1 MEVNK
6 LYRVCSVDD
15 DSVAPQGK
23 LGIISNSA
31 YITVDMSVKVKSL
44 VTAYKRFTQAISQA
58 VADKALPATYDE
70 FATVDSITE
79 SDILNLQVL
88 KSKDIHFDLDDNN
101 DIGQGFYLK
110 LAVHK
115 KFFDTVVS
123 LPAPAEELPVVVED
137 VSNLPAVQTDYS
149 ALVEKWI
156 DFTKKHSGLKSA
168 QSERAYRNA
177 IKQALNYF
185 AERGVSI
192 LAANDDDI
200 YSWLEHLK
208 EEKSPST
215 VQMYLVAVR
224 LFFAFLH
231 KQKIIAD
238 NPCEGMKAGVKID
251 RDKHNRDYLSVKRA
265 QELIAKMPT
274 ETEMQLRNR
283 AIVSLMVTSGLRCC
297 EVQKALYEDL
307 RTAGDSEVLYIQ
319 GKGHTSKD
327 DYVKVAPAVGNM
339 IRDYLKVR
347 FKGNEPKAR
356 DYLFVS
362 TSRNHATFDKDDE
375 LSTQAIR
382 AIVKKAMK
390 DIGFEDSRHTAH
402 SLRHTAA
409 TLMLRSGEDLNNVKQ
424 VLRHSNVQTTMI
436 YAHALEREKN
446 NAELAVSNLLFGEI
460 K

>member
-1 MEVNK
+1 MSEI
-6 LYRVCSVDD
+6 LSV
-15 DSVAPQGK
+15 
-23 LGIISNSA
+23 IE
-31 YITVDMSVKVKSL
+31 T
-44 VTAYKRFTQAISQA
+44 TAC
-58 VADKALPATYDE
+58 VP
-70 FATVDSITE
+70 
-79 SDILNLQVL
+79 
-88 KSKDIHFDLDDNN
+88 
-101 DIGQGFYLK
+101 
-110 LAVHK
+110 
-115 KFFDTVVS
+115 
-123 LPAPAEELPVVVED
+123 VVED

-149 ALVEKWI
+149 ALIEKWI

-168 QSERAYRNA
+168 QSERSYRNA
-177 IKQALNYF
+177 IKQAFNYF
-185 AERGVSI
+185 SARGISI
-192 LAANDDDI
+192 LAATDDDI
-200 YSWLEHLK
+200 YSWLEYLK
-208 EEKSPST
+208 SEKSAST
-215 VQMYLVAVR
+215 VQMYLTAMR
-224 LFFAFLH
+224 LFFSFLA
-231 KQKIIAD
+231 KEKIIAD
-238 NPCEGMKAGVKID
+238 NPCEGMKAGVRIV

-265 QELIAKMPT
+265 QELIAKMPA

-446 NAELAVSNLLFGEI
+446 NGELKVSDLLFGET

>member
-1 MEVNK
+1 MSEN
-6 LYRVCSVDD
+6 LSV
-15 DSVAPQGK
+15 
-23 LGIISNSA
+23 IE
-31 YITVDMSVKVKSL
+31 T
-44 VTAYKRFTQAISQA
+44 TAC
-58 VADKALPATYDE
+58 V
-70 FATVDSITE
+70 
-79 SDILNLQVL
+79 
-88 KSKDIHFDLDDNN
+88 
-101 DIGQGFYLK
+101 
-110 LAVHK
+110 
-115 KFFDTVVS
+115 
-123 LPAPAEELPVVVED
+123 PVVVED
-137 VSNLPAVQTDYS
+137 VSNLPAVQIDYS

-192 LAANDDDI
+192 LAATDDDI
-200 YSWLEHLK
+200 YSWLEYLK
-208 EEKSPST
+208 AEKSPST

-251 RDKHNRDYLSVKRA
+251 RDKHKRDYLSVKRA

-327 DYVKVAPAVGNM
+327 DYVKVAPAVDKM

-382 AIVKKAMK
+382 AIVKKAMQ
-390 DIGFEDSRHTAH
+390 DIGFDDSRHTAH
-402 SLRHTAA
+402 SLRHTSS
-409 TLMLRSGEDLNNVKQ
+409 TLMLRSGEPIENVKQ
-424 VLRHSNVQTTMI
+424 VLRHSNIQTTMI

-446 NAELAVSNLLFGEI
+446 NAELAVSNLLFGET

>member
-1 MEVNK
+1 MSEN
-6 LYRVCSVDD
+6 LSVIETT
-15 DSVAPQGK
+15 DS
-23 LGIISNSA
+23 
-31 YITVDMSVKVKSL
+31 
-44 VTAYKRFTQAISQA
+44 
-58 VADKALPATYDE
+58 
-70 FATVDSITE
+70 
-79 SDILNLQVL
+79 
-88 KSKDIHFDLDDNN
+88 
-101 DIGQGFYLK
+101 
-110 LAVHK
+110 
-115 KFFDTVVS
+115 
-123 LPAPAEELPVVVED
+123 LPVVVED

-168 QSERAYRNA
+168 QSERSYRNA

-185 AERGVSI
+185 NEHGITI
-192 LAANDDDI
+192 LAATDDDI
-200 YSWLEHLK
+200 YSWLGYLK
-208 EEKSPST
+208 SEKSPST

-265 QELIAKMPT
+265 QDLIAKMPA

-283 AIVSLMVTSGLRCC
+283 AIVSLMITSGLRCC

-307 RTAGDSEVLYIQ
+307 RTAGDTEVLYIQ

-339 IRDYLKVR
+339 IRDYLKAR
-347 FKGNEPKAR
+347 FKGASPKAR
-356 DYLFVS
+356 DYIFVS
-362 TSRNHATFDKDDE
+362 TSRNHTTFDKDDE

-382 AIVKKAMK
+382 AIVKKAMQ
-390 DIGFEDSRHTAH
+390 DIGFDDSRHTAH

-446 NAELAVSNLLFGEI
+446 NAELAVSNLLFGET

>member
-1 MEVNK
+1 MSEN
-6 LYRVCSVDD
+6 LSV
-15 DSVAPQGK
+15 
-23 LGIISNSA
+23 IE
-31 YITVDMSVKVKSL
+31 T
-44 VTAYKRFTQAISQA
+44 TAC
-58 VADKALPATYDE
+58 V
-70 FATVDSITE
+70 
-79 SDILNLQVL
+79 
-88 KSKDIHFDLDDNN
+88 
-101 DIGQGFYLK
+101 
-110 LAVHK
+110 
-115 KFFDTVVS
+115 
-123 LPAPAEELPVVVED
+123 PVVVED

-149 ALVEKWI
+149 ALVEEWFEYI
-156 DFTKKHSGLKSA
+156 QKHSGLVSA

-185 AERGVSI
+185 AERGINI
-192 LAANDDDI
+192 LAATDDDV
-200 YSWLEHLK
+200 YSWLDYLK
-208 EEKSPST
+208 TAIKIVGEEKRKKYSDNT
-215 VQMYLVAVR
+215 IQMYFVAVR
-224 LFFAFLH
+224 LFFSFLYNENY
-231 KQKIIAD
+231 IAK
-238 NPCEGMKAGVKID
+238 NPCEGMKAGVKIA
-251 RDKHNRDYLSVKRA
+251 RDKHRRDYLSVKRA
-265 QELIAKMPT
+265 QELIAKMPA

-327 DYVKVAPAVGNM
+327 NYVKVAPAVGNM

-347 FKGNEPKAR
+347 FKGNEPHDR

-382 AIVKKAMK
+382 AIVKKAMQ
-390 DIGFEDSRHTAH
+390 DIGFNDSRHTAH

-424 VLRHSNVQTTMI
+424 VLRHSNIQTTMI

-446 NAELAVSNLLFGEI
+446 NAELAVSNLLFGET

>member
-1 MEVNK
+1 MLQSGKIPSQIYIIAGIDTCDNVCDNAENAGIFEEVIAVKND
-6 LYRVCSVDD
+6 LAIVETAQSV
-15 DSVAPQGK
+15 
-23 LGIISNSA
+23 
-31 YITVDMSVKVKSL
+31 
-44 VTAYKRFTQAISQA
+44 
-58 VADKALPATYDE
+58 
-70 FATVDSITE
+70 
-79 SDILNLQVL
+79 
-88 KSKDIHFDLDDNN
+88 
-101 DIGQGFYLK
+101 
-110 LAVHK
+110 
-115 KFFDTVVS
+115 
-123 LPAPAEELPVVVED
+123 PVVVEN
-137 VSNLPAVQTDYS
+137 VNNLPAVQFDYS

-168 QSERAYRNA
+168 QSERSYRNA

-185 AERGVSI
+185 CEHGVNF
-192 LAANDDDI
+192 LAATDDDI
-200 YSWLEHLK
+200 YSWLEYLK
-208 EEKSPST
+208 AEKSPST

-224 LFFAFLH
+224 LFFAFLA
-231 KQKIIAD
+231 KEKVIAE
-238 NPCEGMKAGVKID
+238 NPAEGMKAGVKID

-265 QELIAKMPT
+265 QDLIAKMPT

-362 TSRNHATFDKDDE
+362 TSRNHAKLDKDDE

-390 DIGFEDSRHTAH
+390 DIGFDDSRHTAH

-409 TLMLRSGEDLNNVKQ
+409 TLMLRSGEELSNVKQ
-424 VLRHSNVQTTMI
+424 VLRHANVQTTMI

-446 NAELAVSNLLFGEI
+446 NAELAVSNLIFGEQT

>member
-1 MEVNK
+1 MKKVLADTDTASVAEV
-6 LYRVCSVDD
+6 SVDD
-15 DSVAPQGK
+15 SGEVG
-23 LGIISNSA
+23 SNA
-31 YITVDMSVKVKSL
+31 L
-44 VTAYKRFTQAISQA
+44 VTID
-58 VADKALPATYDE
+58 VA
-70 FATVDSITE
+70 
-79 SDILNLQVL
+79 
-88 KSKDIHFDLDDNN
+88 
-101 DIGQGFYLK
+101 
-110 LAVHK
+110 
-115 KFFDTVVS
+115 
-123 LPAPAEELPVVVED
+123 
-137 VSNLPAVQTDYS
+137 SNLPAVQTDYS
-149 ALVEKWI
+149 ALVEAWLS
-156 DFTKKHSGLKSA
+156 FTKMHSGLKSA
-168 QSERAYRNA
+168 QSERSYRNA

-185 AERGVSI
+185 NEHGVNI
-192 LAANDDDI
+192 LAATDDDV
-200 YSWLEHLK
+200 YSWLSDLK
-208 EEKSPST
+208 SEKSPST

-224 LFFAFLH
+224 LFFAFLYR
-231 KQKIIAD
+231 QKIIAD

-265 QELIAKMPT
+265 QELIATMPA

-283 AIVSLMVTSGLRCC
+283 AVVSLMVTSGLRCC
-297 EVQKALYEDL
+297 EVQKALYGDL

-327 DYVKVAPAVGNM
+327 DYVKVAPAVSKM

-347 FKGNEPKAR
+347 FNGNEPKDR

-362 TSRNHATFDKDDE
+362 TSRNHTADADDE

-382 AIVKKAMK
+382 AIVKRAMK
-390 DIGFEDSRHTAH
+390 DIGFDDSRHTAH

-446 NAELAVSNLLFGEI
+446 NAELAVSNLIFGEQ